1 MSMALRAPSDLQ
13 PSTPRAAVEVRGRVT
28 LQDSAGF
35 RLELDGAAIAVAH
48 PTATPGEQPSLG
60 AWVAVRGAWDG
71 QRLTASTVEI
81 VRTPV
86 RDVAR
91 SDSDFGWS
99 QAGGIAMLKHRH
111 AAMRAIRDFFD
122 RAGFTEVET
131 PTVVRSPGLELHLEA
146 LEVLGA
152 GGPHWLQTSPEYHMK
167 RLLSAGMS
175 RIYQL
180 CKSYRRGERG
190 ALHEPEFTMLEWY
203 RSFAGSED
211 VMRDTEELAAHVAR
225 ALHGTT
231 RVPGVANEIDFAPPW
246 ERLRVRDAFERYA
259 SVSMDDL
266 LPDEEA
272 FYRVLIDEVEPKLGR
287 GRPTFLTH
295 YPPSMAALARLC
307 PDDPSAADRFEAYVN
322 GIELCNGFGELTD
335 PGEQRRRF
343 EADRA
348 VRKNLGRPVYPLD
361 ERLLGALEDGLPPSG
376 GNALGVDRLLMLLL
390 GAEDIADVVAFAS
403 ARV

>member
-1 MSMALRAPSDLQ
+1 MSVTLRATSDLQ
-13 PSTPRAAVEVRGRVT
+13 PNTPQATVEVRGRVT
-28 LQDSAGF
+28 LQDTAGF
-35 RLELDGAAIAVAH
+35 RLELDGAAVAVAH
-48 PTATPGEQPSLG
+48 PAAMPGEQPSLG
-60 AWVAVRGAWDG
+60 AWVRVRGAWDG
-71 QRLTASTVEI
+71 ARLTADSVEI

-91 SDSDFGWS
+91 GDSDFGWS
-99 QAGGIAMLKHRH
+99 QAGGIVMLKHRH
-111 AAMRAIRDFFD
+111 AAMRAIRSFFD
-122 RAGFTEVET
+122 GAGFTEVET

-167 RLLSAGMS
+167 RLVSAGMS

-203 RSFAGSED
+203 RAFAGSEE
-211 VMRDTEELAAHVAR
+211 VMRDTEELTAHVAH

-231 RVPGVANEIDFAPPW
+231 RVAGLTGEIDFAPPW
-246 ERLRVRDAFERYA
+246 ERMRVRDAFERHA
-259 SVSMDDL
+259 SASLDDL
-266 LPDEEA
+266 LTDEET
-272 FYRVLIDEVEPKLGR
+272 FYRVLIEEVEPKLGR
-287 GRPTFLTH
+287 GKPTFLTH
-295 YPPSMAALARLC
+295 YPPSMAALARIR
-307 PDDPSAADRFEAYVN
+307 PDDPTAADRFEAYVN

-335 PGEQRRRF
+335 PVEQRRRF
-343 EADRA
+343 ELDRA
-348 VRKNLGRPVYPLD
+348 ARKNLGRPVYPLD

-376 GNALGVDRLLMLLL
+376 GNALGVDRLLMLML
-390 GAEDIADVVAFAS
+390 GENDIAQVVAFAT